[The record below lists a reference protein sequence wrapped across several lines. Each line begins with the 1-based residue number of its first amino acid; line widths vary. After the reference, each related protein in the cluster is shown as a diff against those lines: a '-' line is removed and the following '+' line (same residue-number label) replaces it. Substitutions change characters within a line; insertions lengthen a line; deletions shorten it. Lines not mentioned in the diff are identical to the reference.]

1 MYFVNRKHLNAF
13 YFMKRIYIFMEV
25 CYNGRVKERR
35 E

>member
-1 MYFVNRKHLNAF
+1 MNRTRFNVF

-25 CYNGRVKERR
+25 CYNRRVKERR